1 MINAIVK
8 EIYEALDQ
16 GLDMVAL
23 MSALALPDI
32 CGKAEYP
39 ELKPKER
46 YIKWFDTF
54 VGDYERDQED
64 IRTNMPYPSGEII
77 FDLRCALLHEGNP
90 TVNKEK
96 QNLVSFKLL
105 KTKDMMHGGAS
116 SVDSNGEN
124 RTLEIAIYNLCW
136 KICRLSEWH
145 YNNNKDKYK
154 FNYIVENWGK

>member
-8 EIYEALDQ
+8 EIYESLDQ

-23 MSALALPDI
+23 MSALTLPDI

-39 ELKPKER
+39 ELKPHER
-46 YIKWFDTF
+46 YVKWFDEF
-54 VGDYERDQED
+54 IGKYERDEED
-64 IRTNMPYPSGEII
+64 AKTNMPYLSGEIV

-90 TVNKEK
+90 SVNKENQK
-96 QNLVSFKLL
+96 LISFRLL
-105 KTKDMMHGGAS
+105 KTKDMMHGGSS

-136 KICRLSEWH
+136 KICRLAEWH

-154 FNYIVENWGK
+154 FNYIVEDWGK

>member
-39 ELKPKER
+39 ELKTKER
-46 YIKWFDTF
+46 YIKWLDTF
-54 VGDYERDQED
+54 IGDYERDQED
-64 IRTNMPYPSGEII
+64 IRTNMPYPSGEVI
-77 FDLRCALLHEGNP
+77 FDLSCALLREGNP

-105 KTKDMMHGGAS
+105 KTEDTMHGGAS
-116 SVDSNGEN
+116 SVDSN
-124 RTLEIAIYNLCW
+124 
-136 KICRLSEWH
+136 
-145 YNNNKDKYK
+145 
-154 FNYIVENWGK
+154 